1 LIALVFAALLAAP
14 RAPRAAPQPS
24 RPAQAPQTLS
34 DAELRH
40 RVDTYLNVLDRP
52 IPAARW
58 QEIGERAAPLL
69 EAVIANQN
77 EFPSRRAM
85 AVDAL
90 AAAAPARARQLL
102 GKVARDE
109 AQPSVVRVA
118 AVHGAAALLDRD
130 QAVQELGP
138 VLRGARSA
146 GMRAEAADVLSQKGA
161 GCAEVRD
168 QAAREK
174 LEHRAAFDRSLKR
187 CRE

>member
-1 LIALVFAALLAAP
+1 LIALVFAALIAAP
-14 RAPRAAPQPS
+14 RAPRTAPAD
-24 RPAQAPQTLS
+24 RPVAQQTLS
-34 DAELRH
+34 DAELQQ
-40 RVDTYLNVLDRP
+40 RVNSYLNVLDRP
-52 IPAARW
+52 IPRARW
-58 QEIGERAAPLL
+58 QQLGERAAPLL
-69 EAVIANQN
+69 EAVIANEN

-102 GKVARDE
+102 GKMARDE
-109 AQPSVVRVA
+109 AQPTVVRVA
-118 AVHGAAALLDRD
+118 AVHGAAALLDAG
-130 QAVQELGP
+130 QAVRELGP

-146 GMRAEAADVLSQKGA
+146 GMRAEAADALSEKGA